1 MSDSK
6 NVKSDEKHQKL
17 VQDQPLGL
25 YPSPSPCPPTLH
37 HGLWRQKF
45 IRHTCRNH
53 FHLDQSAGFWAS
65 KNCSG
70 YPNFKSSLVHIQN
83 YGMETFFWMHT
94 SARSSRR
101 SSWWRG
107 GISAFW
113 ILLVQLPF
121 CLTKE
126 PVHHT
131 KRLPRRRRRRRTAQI
146 KIQIR
151 SSSSSSSN
159 QIQKNLAKKAL
170 PRGLQGEWFLG
181 KIPTTGGCLA
191 TKVIRKRVWSKLN
204 RCQNW
209 F

>member
-1 MSDSK
+1 LSDSK
-6 NVKSDEKHQKL
+6 NVKNDEKHQKL

-25 YPSPSPCPPTLH
+25 YPSPSPCPPTLN

-107 GISAFW
+107 DEGVGFGILNSSGPAAHL
-113 ILLVQLPF
+113 I
-121 CLTKE
+121 K
-126 PVHHT
+126 
-131 KRLPRRRRRRRTAQI
+131 KRASVLYFGRPATRRRRRSSPHKSNSNHHQQHQQQSKSYKPCQSVAKRASRRVVF
-146 KIQIR
+146 R
-151 SSSSSSSN
+151 
-159 QIQKNLAKKAL
+159 
-170 PRGLQGEWFLG
+170 
-181 KIPTTGGCLA
+181 
-191 TKVIRKRVWSKLN
+191 
-204 RCQNW
+204 
-209 F
+209 